1 MQVFLYLKMKLKNS
15 VKEDAITRVRT
26 VETCAGMDASS
37 AVPEKQQYISGRRAK
52 VHTHVIKIE
61 IVPEKYTDFSG
72 TIVCRCKK
80 CNTGLARDDNMAAT
94 AWIGCSHVI

>member
-37 AVPEKQQYISGRRAK
+37 AVPEK
-52 VHTHVIKIE
+52 
-61 IVPEKYTDFSG
+61 
-72 TIVCRCKK
+72 
-80 CNTGLARDDNMAAT
+80 
-94 AWIGCSHVI
+94 